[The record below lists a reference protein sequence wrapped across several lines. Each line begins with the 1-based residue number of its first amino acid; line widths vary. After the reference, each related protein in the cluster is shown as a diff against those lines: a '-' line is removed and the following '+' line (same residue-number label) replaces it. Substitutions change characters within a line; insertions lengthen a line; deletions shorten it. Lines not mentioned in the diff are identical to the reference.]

1 MFYKFPGF
9 PKPYDLRNDINFLV
23 GLQILVVEMLLL
35 MGMNKKCILGGYV
48 LRFNHRSG
56 ITHLC

>member
-1 MFYKFPGF
+1 MFYIFPGF

-35 MGMNKKCILGGYV
+35 MGMDKKCILGG
-48 LRFNHRSG
+48 
-56 ITHLC
+56 